1 MIVGMLGCGAMAN
14 IITSCVAKGDICAD
28 LKFFYD
34 RNLEKAEKLA
44 SQVYGT
50 VVQDIMTC

>member
-1 MIVGMLGCGAMAN
+1 MLGCGAMAN